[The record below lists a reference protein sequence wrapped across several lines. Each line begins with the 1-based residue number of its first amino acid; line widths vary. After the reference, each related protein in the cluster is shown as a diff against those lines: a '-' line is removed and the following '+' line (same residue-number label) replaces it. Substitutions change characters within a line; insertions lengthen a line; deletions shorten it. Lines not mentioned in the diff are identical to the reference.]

1 MKNSL
6 DQGTVI
12 YGIKSDKYPA
22 FPCYGIIIT
31 ARCDIAQNKIPKYH
45 YLVAVDASSWF
56 SSKHGYQLVY
66 SKTIADK
73 MKTVCDKATALELD
87 GQTLLSTSTEQLEI
101 ILQDK
106 KQQLSGDRKAI
117 KKVDELY
124 ACIQKYTQVAQ
135 IESDDVHRKK
145 AIKSNTKSAITY
157 IKDIDS
163 GKLHHYY
170 FLPQTAYLDNGV
182 KSKGL
187 IVDLLEIRSL
197 SLLDAKKIANP
208 FSSGILYS
216 DLPSF
221 PDREELIQMEH
232 SDKTLNQ
239 LAEYFRLKRSF
250 WLETESDFVGV
261 EGTIQ
266 SPWCEHLMQRFSNV
280 FVRIGL
286 ENPSESDFK
295 ALIEG
300 CYQEGLS

>member
-31 ARCDIAQNKIPKYH
+31 ARCDIAQNKVPKYH

-124 ACIQKYTQVAQ
+124 ACIQQYTQVAQ

-145 AIKSNTKSAITY
+145 AIKSNTKSAIAY

-170 FLPQTAYLDNGV
+170 FLPQTAYV
-182 KSKGL
+182 PY
-187 IVDLLEIRSL
+187 
-197 SLLDAKKIANP
+197 KI
-208 FSSGILYS
+208 GKLQ
-216 DLPSF
+216 
-221 PDREELIQMEH
+221 IQG
-232 SDKTLNQ
+232 
-239 LAEYFRLKRSF
+239 F
-250 WLETESDFVGV
+250 
-261 EGTIQ
+261 
-266 SPWCEHLMQRFSNV
+266 
-280 FVRIGL
+280 
-286 ENPSESDFK
+286 SESTTPTKTKQSYHITQKAAQSRPRAAFLRGRLGRRQDFSK
-295 ALIEG
+295 K
-300 CYQEGLS
+300 

>member
-1 MKNSL
+1 M
-6 DQGTVI
+6 
-12 YGIKSDKYPA
+12 
-22 FPCYGIIIT
+22 
-31 ARCDIAQNKIPKYH
+31 
-45 YLVAVDASSWF
+45 
-56 SSKHGYQLVY
+56 
-66 SKTIADK
+66 
-73 MKTVCDKATALELD
+73 
-87 GQTLLSTSTEQLEI
+87 
-101 ILQDK
+101 
-106 KQQLSGDRKAI
+106 
-117 KKVDELY
+117 
-124 ACIQKYTQVAQ
+124 
-135 IESDDVHRKK
+135 
-145 AIKSNTKSAITY
+145 
-157 IKDIDS
+157 
-163 GKLHHYY
+163 
-170 FLPQTAYLDNGV
+170 
-182 KSKGL
+182 